1 MIFNLQLKIES
12 AKPLS
17 DAMKEKWTEISKAIS
32 FETAAATI
40 IYLSGIL
47 EYYGNSKSNFKLI
60 SLTGQI
66 CTGLGTMNGKFQQI
80 T

>member
-47 EYYGNSKSNFKLI
+47 E
-60 SLTGQI
+60 
-66 CTGLGTMNGKFQQI
+66 
-80 T
+80 